1 MPSRRVRAVLR
12 SVSPTLVQG
21 LPALRLGFELVP
33 GRGLPDR
40 IEDLAALG
48 PELDLASV
56 RGVGKVLRL
65 LRAARLAVPDDPRRL
80 LGRVHATCVRLERA
94 LGTPVMLHLRSRVRV
109 RFRAWTETGVEEVE
123 NVAEVVEETDAYWVR
138 RHGGLLPVR
147 LPRNQIV
154 RTLTE
159 RETWFEVLHIERADP
174 PQRTWT

>member
-1 MPSRRVRAVLR
+1 MASRRVRAVLR
-12 SVSPTLVQG
+12 SVSPTLVKG
-21 LPALRLGFELVP
+21 LPALRLGFELTP

-65 LRAARLAVPDDPRRL
+65 LRAARLSAPDDPRRL

-94 LGTPVMLHLRSRVRV
+94 LGTPVMLHLRSRLRV

-123 NVAEVVEETDAYWVR
+123 DVAEVVEETDAYWVLR
-138 RHGGLLPVR
+138 RGGLLPVH
-147 LPRNQIV
+147 LPRSQVV
-154 RTLTE
+154 RTLIE
-159 RETWFEVLHIERADP
+159 RETCFEVLHIERAEP
-174 PQRTWT
+174 TQRTGT